1 MPRNRTVSAVLGS
14 SVQRAAS
21 AYPSRSRS
29 ALKRRITVG
38 ALVLL
43 ALVLITISFRESTGG
58 GLHRVQSAGSTVLHP
73 FQVGAERVARPFR
86 DVYGWFSGL
95 THAKSDAKRLR
106 KEVNALRQ
114 QVAADASARADADRL
129 YAFLRYEQ
137 GPRFP
142 QDYRAVNA
150 RVIATAS
157 DFDQQ
162 VVVSAGSAQGIR
174 PQSPVVTNDGLVGTV
189 TDVFRDAARVTLL
202 TDETSAVSAVD
213 LESHDAIGLIRRGQ
227 GTGNSLILDR
237 VTKDLVVNRGDTIV
251 TEGTISRKY
260 PSIYPR
266 GIAIGRVTSV
276 GQTDTD
282 NYKQIQ
288 VEPFVDFGSLD
299 SVIVLVSKKRQPH
312 VP

>member
-1 MPRNRTVSAVLGS
+1 VL
-14 SVQRAAS
+14 V
-21 AYPSRSRS
+21 
-29 ALKRRITVG
+29 
-38 ALVLL
+38 
-43 ALVLITISFRESTGG
+43 ALVLITVSFRESSGG
-58 GLHRVQSAGSTVLHP
+58 GLHRVQSAGATVLHP

-95 THAKSDAKRLR
+95 VHAKSEAKRLR
-106 KEVNALRQ
+106 AEVDALRQ

-129 YAFLRYEQ
+129 YSLLQYEQ

-142 QDYRAVNA
+142 HDYRAVNA

-174 PQSPVVTNDGLVGTV
+174 LHAPVVTNDGLVGEV
-189 TDVFRDAARVTLL
+189 TDVFRDASRVTLL

-213 LESHDAIGLIRRGQ
+213 LSSTPHAIGLIRHGQ

-237 VTKDLVVNRGDTIV
+237 VEKALVVNDGDIIV
-251 TEGTISRKY
+251 TAGTISRRY
-260 PSIYPR
+260 PSLYPR
-266 GIAIGRVTSV
+266 AIPVGRVTSV

-299 SVIVLVSKKRQPH
+299 SVVVLVSKKRQPS